1 MIFGDDGLSMLQ
13 AERLEALTGKRY
25 TSDGRRCRGTTHIRV
40 AAGDHG
46 RSVFANIRKFR

>member
-40 AAGDHG
+40 AAVTMAQRLCKH
-46 RSVFANIRKFR
+46 S